1 MIIWEK
7 REGTRPSVKLQVVNV
22 LITFIFQSLVLRILS
37 VVASI
42 RIKCMMWGRRRI
54 VRAVLARSFYRI
66 GRVLVAKS
74 TANIKLYL
82 RETEKAVLNQCIRR
96 RERSQVLAVCSI
108 ELTGM
113 RRT

>member
-1 MIIWEK
+1 VGIK
-7 REGTRPSVKLQVVNV
+7 PSVKLQVVNV

-42 RIKCMMWGRRRI
+42 RIRCMMWGRRI
-54 VRAVLARSFYRI
+54 VRAVLARSFCRI

-82 RETEKAVLNQCIRR
+82 GETEKAVLNQCIRR
-96 RERSQVLAVCSI
+96 RERSQVLAACLI